1 MEQKLFREILLWK
14 KEYGNVYAMRING
27 SWYVYKS
34 LSKNEFSSLLSFTDK
49 NENLDTEEI
58 ILSECLLYPKYS
70 EERFRETL
78 AGEIDSLYQA
88 IVKTIGFS
96 VTDRFIDDVE
106 KARASLGSLENQV
119 LILVCK
125 AFPHLTLSDVDN
137 LTYDEL
143 LRYLTISEAILD
155 VKINIEKPS
164 STKTGTLD
172 FDQENKVME
181 KPVPFDRQ
189 KRSKRGDVSK

>member
-1 MEQKLFREILLWK
+1 MELKLFRDILLWK
-14 KEYGNVYAMRING
+14 KEYGSVYAMTING

-34 LSKNEFSSLLSFTDK
+34 LSKNEFSALLTVTDK
-49 NENLDTEEI
+49 SANLDTEDL

-70 EERFRETL
+70 EEKFKETL

-88 IVKTIGFS
+88 ILNTIGFS
-96 VTDRFIDDVE
+96 ATDKFLDDVE
-106 KARASLGSLENQV
+106 KARVSLGSLENQV

-164 STKTGTLD
+164 PKKTGTID
-172 FDQENKVME
+172 FDQENKVLE

-189 KRSKRGDVSK
+189 QRSKRGDVSK